1 MHQISLLGGLG
12 NHVLR
17 PDRVYKTGVLSPM
30 VGFRP
35 GEAVMATADA
45 FTKGPYTGMQLSGLR
60 GLRGLAE
67 SIGAWW
73 DNVKA
78 RAQAGR
84 AAYSA
89 PAPSIPAPTAAQ
101 PTVHTPQGNAY
112 GYYAQH
118 PTFEQHQIAPMAA
131 YGEVGP
137 MAWLPGALVSRAYG
151 QSPSLPAY
159 AAEAASKTTMMRWR
173 GVRWPWG

>member
-1 MHQISLLGGLG
+1 MHQITLLGGLG

-60 GLRGLAE
+60 GVGAR
-67 SIGAWW
+67 IGAWW
-73 DNVKA
+73 QGVKA

-84 AAYSA
+84 VAYMPMSMPA
-89 PAPSIPAPTAAQ
+89 PAIPAATAAQ
-101 PTVHTPQGNAY
+101 PSVQTPQGNAY
-112 GYYAQH
+112 GYFAQH
-118 PTFEQHQIAPMAA
+118 TMAPMAA

-137 MAWLPGALVSRAYG
+137 TAWLPGALTSRAYG
-151 QSPSLPAY
+151 QSPSLPTY
-159 AAEAASKTTMMRWR
+159 AADAAAKTTMMRWR